1 MLIWRVRLLLR
12 ENDQLGMGEAV
23 SLSVLIAT
31 ILGGS
36 VLLFLASS
44 PWVYDEDVAWA
55 IPVTIATLFVFLGIL
70 DRPTKRRIILLGV
83 LLVAGILGRQPPALA
98 CIAGAF
104 LIAAWFYFGRG
115 GEHNKL
121 WAAPTALAA
130 AIPIPVWC
138 AINWLKFGTP
148 FNSLPLSS
156 QVWSHLNAHRREFLA
171 ASGGKGYSLHF
182 TPTTLWSYFQPSGLR
197 VQLTF
202 PFFTLPV
209 HSPNAIGGYI
219 FDALYPTPS
228 VPASMPLLFLLSCCA
243 VVVSFKRNPSSGA
256 RLMRIPLIAALGAGA
271 VDLVYGYIAPRYL
284 GDFVPFLVLGGAV
297 GLIAIWRRLKD
308 KGTAVKRAVVVTVI
322 FLGLLSIAINT
333 GLALSPTTQWSP
345 SQASNY
351 VTAVRS
357 VSGITGHPMARQIEQ
372 TSTLPYW
379 APANDV
385 YIIGDC
391 EGVYLSTGESVAYA
405 PGLQNQHDTWDVVE
419 QGGDIH
425 HALTVTFNGP
435 VRPGIAVPVFS
446 YGSVKVIV
454 QTLSRQLVLFGV
466 QNPNPP
472 RVPWPP
478 VTSPVVAVAPHKAYR
493 VEIWA
498 DPNLNRIT
506 VLWEELSGKVIS
518 RTETYLPAGGAGKVL
533 PTHNDTGSDS
543 GSNAVSVTDVS
554 GRPKNMSLCRALQRE
569 AAANAHT

>member
-1 MLIWRVRLLLR
+1 
-12 ENDQLGMGEAV
+12 MGEAV

-36 VLLFLASS
+36 VLLFLAAS

-70 DRPTKRRIILLGV
+70 DRPTTRRIILLGL
-83 LLVAGILGRQPPALA
+83 LLVVGILGRQPPALA

-115 GEHNKL
+115 GEHNKS

-138 AINWLKFGTP
+138 AVNWLKFGTP
-148 FNSLPLSS
+148 FNSLPLAS
-156 QVWSHLNAHRREFLA
+156 QVWTRVNAHRQEFLA
-171 ASGGKGYSLHF
+171 ATGGKGYSLHF
-182 TPTTLWSYFQPSGLR
+182 IPTTLWSYLQPFGLR
-197 VQLTF
+197 VQPTF

-209 HSPNAIGGYI
+209 HSPDAIGGYV

-243 VVVSFKRNPSSGA
+243 VVVCFRRNPSPGA
-256 RLMRIPLIAALGAGA
+256 RLMRIPLIAALGAPA
-271 VDLVYGYIAPRYL
+271 VDFVYGYIAPRYL

-297 GLIAIWRRLKD
+297 GLIAIWRKLEN
-308 KGTAVKRAVVVTVI
+308 KGTAANRAVMVVVI

-333 GLALSPTTQWSP
+333 GLALSPTTEWTP

-357 VSGITGHPMARQIEQ
+357 ISGITGHPMTRQIIQ

-385 YIIGDC
+385 YIIGNC
-391 EGVYLSTGESVAYA
+391 EGVYLSTGESVAYT
-405 PGLQNQHDTWDVVE
+405 PGLQIQHDTWDVVE

-425 HALTVTFNGP
+425 HALTVTFDGP
-435 VRPGIAVPVFS
+435 IRPGVPVPIFS
-446 YGSVKVIV
+446 YGSVKVVV
-454 QTLSRQLVLFGV
+454 QPRSSQLALFGV
-466 QNPNPP
+466 QNPDPP
-472 RVPWPP
+472 HVPWPS

-506 VLWEELSGKVIS
+506 VWWEEPSGKVIS
-518 RTETYLPAGGAGKVL
+518 RTETYLPDGGVGQVL
-533 PTHNDTGSDS
+533 STHNDAGIDS
-543 GSNAVSVTDVS
+543 GSQRHVGRRGHWQAGKYEPVSHFAAGGSGLTLTLNRLRPRAVLRS
-554 GRPKNMSLCRALQRE
+554 
-569 AAANAHT
+569 